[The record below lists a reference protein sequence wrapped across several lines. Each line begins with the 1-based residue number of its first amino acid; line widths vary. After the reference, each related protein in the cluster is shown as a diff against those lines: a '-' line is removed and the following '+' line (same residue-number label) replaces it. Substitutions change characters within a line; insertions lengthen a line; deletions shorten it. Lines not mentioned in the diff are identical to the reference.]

1 MTSKD
6 KFPVDISGYKPL
18 KFDLSKDSLTD
29 KQKEQLKINI
39 NIVRDIIVFFTGLAK
54 AKGVGGHTG
63 GAYDVVPEYLIVE
76 AFSRGDDSVYPII
89 FDEAGH
95 RVAIQYAMSALNGEY
110 DDVEKGM
117 EKLMHYREHK
127 SGLPGHPEVALGTA
141 KFDSG
146 RLGHMWGEVNGI
158 AMAHPDKKIVML
170 GSDGSFLEGND
181 AEAARIAVSRDLN
194 VKVIFD
200 DNNITI
206 AGHPSD
212 YMKGFSIENTVKGH
226 GMNTYV
232 VNHEK
237 REDLSLLYSTICN
250 VLSEVGPSA
259 VINKRPMA
267 IGIKGIEGK
276 AKAHDAI
283 APAVAIEYFKER
295 GNNDAIEMLKNAKS
309 IVGKKPK
316 CLGCSEDLGSCRK
329 QFGKSV
335 SEVLSKMKDD
345 QVLDSVRVFDP
356 DLEGSTGLQIIRE
369 SLEERGKD
377 LAKTVYHNIGP
388 QERGAFLATGG
399 FGIEKGKQAI
409 FATFG
414 AFSEMIISELTM
426 LRLRKDRNMLIHFS
440 HSSEDD
446 MSDNT
451 CHFGWNMLLLDSGAP
466 VDRNVKIYFPADA
479 DQMDKIVKGIYNNP
493 GIKFVCSTRSEFPY
507 ILGKDNQ
514 HLFDGDYKFT
524 GKDEVIREGKDGYVI
539 AYGDMVYRA
548 LDAVENARKDGLD
561 IGLINKP
568 LVNIP
573 DEDTMDKVSKV
584 PFVLLVESQNYNTG
598 VGIRFADWL
607 SERDI
612 KTNYKH
618 MGATKPGIGGQEEQI
633 PYQGLA
639 PKDIL
644 DKIKEMAK

>member
-1 MTSKD
+1 
-6 KFPVDISGYKPL
+6 
-18 KFDLSKDSLTD
+18 
-29 KQKEQLKINI
+29 
-39 NIVRDIIVFFTGLAK
+39 
-54 AKGVGGHTG
+54 
-63 GAYDVVPEYLIVE
+63 
-76 AFSRGDDSVYPII
+76 
-89 FDEAGH
+89 
-95 RVAIQYAMSALNGEY
+95 
-110 DDVEKGM
+110 
-117 EKLMHYREHK
+117 
-127 SGLPGHPEVALGTA
+127 
-141 KFDSG
+141 
-146 RLGHMWGEVNGI
+146 
-158 AMAHPDKKIVML
+158 
-170 GSDGSFLEGND
+170 
-181 AEAARIAVSRDLN
+181 
-194 VKVIFD
+194 
-200 DNNITI
+200 
-206 AGHPSD
+206 
-212 YMKGFSIENTVKGH
+212 
-226 GMNTYV
+226 
-232 VNHEK
+232 
-237 REDLSLLYSTICN
+237 
-250 VLSEVGPSA
+250 
-259 VINKRPMA
+259 
-267 IGIKGIEGK
+267 
-276 AKAHDAI
+276 
-283 APAVAIEYFKER
+283 
-295 GNNDAIEMLKNAKS
+295 
-309 IVGKKPK
+309 
-316 CLGCSEDLGSCRK
+316 
-329 QFGKSV
+329 
-335 SEVLSKMKDD
+335 
-345 QVLDSVRVFDP
+345 
-356 DLEGSTGLQIIRE
+356 
-369 SLEERGKD
+369 
-377 LAKTVYHNIGP
+377 
-388 QERGAFLATGG
+388 
-399 FGIEKGKQAI
+399 
-409 FATFG
+409 
-414 AFSEMIISELTM
+414 MIISELTM